1 MWSTHNGA
9 RSGEAPNQPS
19 RMAVD
24 DVRRT
29 DMRARKYS
37 TDPTT
42 DHLRDDGFLARIYRV
57 PLSPKTLGQGRY
69 LTSHCLKYDR

>member
-9 RSGEAPNQPS
+9 RRGEAPNQPS

-37 TDPTT
+37 TDPTA
-42 DHLRDDGFLARIYRV
+42 DHLRDDGFWLVYRLLGAK
-57 PLSPKTLGQGRY
+57 LSKNAGTETLPDVT
-69 LTSHCLKYDR
+69 LPPM